1 MNRFLLAGG
10 LLLAPASLAFAAS
23 CNFISGGATI
33 NPGTITVQRD
43 VAVGESLSDYFFV
56 SIVPAFRDCEFNSES
71 PTWRAVGL
79 LSANTFSSGLSYQG
93 HRVFD
98 TNLPGVGMIIIGEAS
113 IDTDLSNKSPLV
125 GIYSGQREVVFWTQ
139 DVIKGTLFQASAR
152 VGIRLI
158 KTGTISGGTL
168 SGNIGRFFNRIRTQH
183 VLPDVPITFS
193 GGSIRVVSCSVTTP
207 NISVPLGKQAKSS
220 FKGVGS
226 GTEWQSFDIQLN
238 CIKGARIN
246 VRLDATAAPATTRK
260 DIMRLDPESG
270 DIAAKGV
277 GIQIGYRMGYELELG
292 KTLLY
297 ETSKFDTEF
306 ILLRARYYQ
315 TEENVIAG
323 KANGTATF
331 TLTYK

>member
-23 CNFISGGATI
+23 CNFISSGATI

-43 VAVGESLSDYFFV
+43 VAVGESISDLFYV
-56 SIVPAFRDCEFNSES
+56 SIVPAYRDCEFNSES
-71 PTWRAVGL
+71 PSWRGIGAIT
-79 LSANTFSSGLSYQG
+79 ANTFSSGLSYQG

-98 TNLPGVGMIIIGEAS
+98 TNLAGVGFIIVGEAS
-113 IDTDLSNKSPLV
+113 LNADMSNKSSLL
-125 GIYSGQREVVFWTQ
+125 GIYSGQRDIVLWTQ
-139 DVIKGTLFQASAR
+139 DVNKNQLYHASAR
-152 VGIRLI
+152 IGIRLI
-158 KTGTISGGTL
+158 KTGPISGGTL
-168 SGNIGRFFNRIRTQH
+168 SGNIGSFFNRIRAQH

-193 GGSIRVVSCSVTTP
+193 GGTIRVVSCSVTTP
-207 NISVPLGKQAKSS
+207 NINVPLGKQAKSNFS
-220 FKGVGS
+220 GVGS

-260 DIMRLDPESG
+260 DVMRLDPESG

-277 GIQIGYRMGYELELG
+277 GIQLGYRMGYELELG

-306 ILLRARYYQ
+306 IMLRARYYQ

>member
-10 LLLAPASLAFAAS
+10 LLVCPVSVVFAAS
-23 CNFISGGATI
+23 CESISSVATV
-33 NPGTITVQRD
+33 NPGTITLQRD
-43 VAVGESLSDYFFV
+43 VTVGQPISEWFESP
-56 SIVPAFRDCEFNSES
+56 IVEYRNCEFDSEAPGYRVLGINTVNS
-71 PTWRAVGL
+71 A
-79 LSANTFSSGLSYQG
+79 SSGLNYENY
-93 HRVFD
+93 RIFD
-98 TNLPGVGMIIIGEAS
+98 TNLPGVGMIIG
-113 IDTDLSNKSPLV
+113 L
-125 GIYSGQREVVFWTQ
+125 YSSAKTANDPFLYGYIRPGMTSAEVWNQLIAPNFKHQV
-139 DVIKGTLFQASAR
+139 VAKAH
-152 VGIRLI
+152 IRLI
-158 KTGTISGGTL
+158 KTGAITGGALT
-168 SGNIGRFFNRIRTQH
+168 GNIGNIYHKLKTP
-183 VLPDVPITFS
+183 LPTIPVTFS
-193 GGSIRVVSCSVTTP
+193 GGTINVVSCSVTTP
-207 NISVPLGKQAKSS
+207 NINVPLGKQAKSS